1 MFKPTIIQKGQV
13 FEVSYANLF
22 ETIRVNLVA
31 NEEFNLSKTLRD
43 YILLENKDRYL
54 DTPDWAIIE
63 QYKRDSLGG
72 TVPKGFSD
80 YLIASNYAN
89 KLEALEVNNLYAL
102 LERETG
108 RGFKVG
114 DNVYWHDP
122 DGDECSCEATVKE
135 IKGDTI
141 TIEDSNNDT
150 IGCYEHELELLEK

>member
-1 MFKPTIIQKGQV
+1 MFKPTIIKKGQI
-13 FEVSYANLF
+13 FEVSCAKLF
-22 ETIRVNLVA
+22 ETIRTHLVA
-31 NEEFNLSKTLRD
+31 NEEFNLSKVLRD
-43 YILLENKDRYL
+43 YILLENKDHYL
-54 DTPDWAIIE
+54 YAPDWAIIE

-72 TVPKGFSD
+72 KVPQGFVD
-80 YLIASNYAN
+80 YLIEGNYAN

-102 LERETG
+102 LELETG

-114 DNVYWHDP
+114 DKVYWHDP
-122 DGDECSCEATVKE
+122 DGGECSCEATVKE